1 MAINFSLAQPQGN
14 GYLDTLQ
21 AFALGRESRI
31 QQQKQAGRQKAS
43 EQLGAGDTAGAR
55 STAIQTGNYDM
66 ATSIGQLSDDQRKQA
81 LDQADVMGATA
92 YSLRQKPADQR
103 LAAFRAA
110 VPALRARGFTMEEL
124 EAAANNLSD
133 DALDGYVGA
142 ASSVKEQIGLLT
154 AQTQANKPI
163 ISGPGTDVLD
173 PRTGRV
179 IHSTPFAPRLVART
193 PEGYEEYQP
202 GGGGPASA
210 APGASA
216 PGGLPTGQDIEMAA
230 LGVVP
235 SLIVSGRARTPERNN
250 EVGGVPGSYHIPD
263 ASGVD
268 HARDFTVPAGVPI
281 AQAHAQLKQAFGPG
295 FDVINEG
302 NHIHI
307 EPSRQAGSGSRII
320 AKGSDKPRYTVLTP
334 QENIELGLDPGTKYQ
349 RSPDGQVTAIG
360 GQDRSQGVLTKQQAG
375 LARTKLTSLQAIDNQ
390 LRRVEAA
397 MTAAEKDGN
406 TGWLAGRLPGA
417 INAASDKFDTA
428 VAGLAPLIRQL
439 TRVPG
444 EGAMSDYES
453 RLSEASL
460 PSRTQT
466 PEGRREALA
475 QMRDLIRET
484 RAGYTEMLGGSAPSV
499 PAGPRRPKAGDVDGG
514 YRFKGGNPADQ
525 SRWEKIR

>member
-1 MAINFSLAQPQGN
+1 MAINFGLAQPQGN

-21 AFALGRESRI
+21 AFALGRESRM
-31 QQQKQAGRQKAS
+31 QQQKQAGRQRAS
-43 EQLGAGDTAGAR
+43 EQLGAGDTTGAR
-55 STAIQTGNYDM
+55 TTAIETGNYDM

-110 VPALRARGFTMEEL
+110 VPALRARGFSMEEL
-124 EAAANNLSD
+124 EAAARDLSD
-133 DALDGYVGA
+133 NALDGYVGA

-163 ISGPGTDVLD
+163 IAGPGTDVLD
-173 PRTGRV
+173 PRTGQV
-179 IHSTPFAPRLVART
+179 LHSTPFAPRPVT
-193 PEGYEEYQP
+193 VGDGQTVIEYQP
-202 GGGGPASA
+202 GGGDPASA

-230 LGVVP
+230 LDFVP
-235 SLIVSGRARTPERNN
+235 GTIVSGRGRTPERNR
-250 EVGGVPGSYHIPD
+250 EVGGVPGSYHLTD
-263 ASGVD
+263 Q
-268 HARDFTVPAGVPI
+268 ARDLQPPPGVPM
-281 AQAHAQLKQAFGPG
+281 ARFHAELKQQFGPG

-302 NHIHI
+302 NHVHV
-307 EPSRQAGSGSRII
+307 EPSRQAAGGSRII
-320 AKGSDKPRYTVLTP
+320 ARGDPKPRYTVLTP
-334 QENIELGLDPGTKYQ
+334 QENAELGLDPNIKYQ

-360 GQDRSQGVLTKQQAG
+360 GQDRSQGQLTKQQAG

-397 MTAAEKDGN
+397 MAAAEKDGN
-406 TGWLAGRLPGA
+406 TGWFAGRLPGA

-453 RLSEASL
+453 RLSEATL
-460 PSRTQT
+460 PNRTQT

-484 RAGYTEMLGGSAPSV
+484 RLGYAEMLGGSAPSA
-499 PAGPRRPKAGDVDGG
+499 PAAPRQPKAGDVEGG
-514 YRFKGGNPADQ
+514 YRFKGGNPADPN
-525 SRWEKIR
+525 RWEKVR